1 MNQFWSYLLTIVGL
15 AGFILAGRKVWWC
28 WYVNIACQALWFTYA
43 IVTHQYGFII
53 ASIAYTIVFSK
64 NAMAWT
70 KEHRKKE
77 ELDFNEYAFNIETF
91 PPMQDY
97 AEKDV
102 ELTQQ
107 MYRRFN
113 DPRPIW
119 RIFVYNPTF
128 GKEAVDFSGY
138 NQTQEAAEEQ
148 GVSWINAWPS
158 DIVMLVKEEA
168 WTQ

>member
-53 ASIAYTIVFSK
+53 ASIAYTIVFTK
-64 NAMAWT
+64 NAIEWT
-70 KEHRKKE
+70 KEHRKSQE
-77 ELDFNEYAFNIETF
+77 WDLNEYAFNIETF
-91 PPMQDY
+91 QPMQDY

-102 ELTQQ
+102 ELTRE
-107 MYRRFN
+107 MYRRFD

-119 RIFVYNPTF
+119 NIYVYNDKFNKSGVLLTDRQT
-128 GKEAVDFSGY
+128 EA
-138 NQTQEAAEEQ
+138 EAEET
-148 GVSWINAWPS
+148 GLSWLNTWPK
-158 DIVMLVKEEA
+158 DIVMLVKDES
-168 WTQ
+168 WTR